1 MLLFSFLYSLFGGGG
16 PTGVYTLPECASV
29 YASHYNSTS
38 VTCNRL
44 KQFKCWSIATRVEC
58 IVRQRTPVELRNALR
73 FGDEIVKR
81 TALGNIIVHHFR
93 CELKGAYVAD
103 TVVRGKTTGDLT
115 AEAPKGTLLR
125 ETWNAAPAV
134 HGSLRQIMEGATNL
148 YGVDFDLDSIRGSPR
163 RGIKDAVIEFCCSL
177 PDMKPVRVQII
188 PWWNS
193 EYVPWKP
200 EKMDFSANNLR
211 LQAGVEAITLT
222 CSIFISAEGTVR
234 QMTRS
239 DGQPS
244 DVALTSPCRDCRWE
258 PHGNDGVGRNLKL
271 VGTTRQMQNAIS
283 RMRSRGFH
291 FVEGGFCYDS
301 IGGAEPTIILFH
313 GTSMAA
319 AEKIAAG
326 QFSISRGSGN
336 AHYGEGVYLT
346 RTVRVALH
354 YALRSIGVAP
364 KNAVKTDIPYERLA
378 IMRVVVRPGKICFI
392 DTSRSRAWQR
402 PGVDTGFLPVEES
415 IRGGKRWSEEWVVRD
430 PARIMEKTLLPIEAI
445 RALDI
450 LPW

>member
-163 RGIKDAVIEFCCSL
+163 RGIKDA
-177 PDMKPVRVQII
+177 
-188 PWWNS
+188 
-193 EYVPWKP
+193 YVPWKP

-326 QFSISRGSGN
+326 SSASLE
-336 AHYGEGVYLT
+336 AGVYLT

>member
-163 RGIKDAVIEFCCSL
+163 RGIKDA
-177 PDMKPVRVQII
+177 
-188 PWWNS
+188 
-193 EYVPWKP
+193 YVPWKP

-291 FVEGGFCYDS
+291 FHRRRRTHYYLISRHLHGG
-301 IGGAEPTIILFH
+301 GGEDCC
-313 GTSMAA
+313 
-319 AEKIAAG
+319 G